1 MSLKIRRGLE
11 ADLPASPDDGEL
23 LYATDSNKL
32 FIGFDGTAN
41 EISGG
46 TGSGITAVVQDSA
59 PVLGGNLDLGA
70 YGIISTAGRDL
81 FLTAANGTR
90 DIYCAG
96 TITRQGNLTIA
107 PKSTNNVTA
116 PAAVTIGSPL
126 TGHDGNLVIER
137 DTFSNVAGAGLQFV
151 QRHDTASIVPFL
163 FSRARGNS
171 TTPTAVQN
179 GDRLGAVAFN
189 GFDGTGGILA
199 SSIAAAVEGS
209 VATNSVPTKITFA
222 THNGTAIAIRAEISA
237 AGILKTNSIQPLS
250 GSVLSVTSGN
260 LQLNAQ
266 GDLRFAD
273 ADSSNYVGFQAP
285 ATVSSNITWTL
296 PGTDG
301 TTGQVLTTDGSG
313 ALSWTN
319 AASAGTLASR
329 VSINGNTGSI
339 ANGATGNFA
348 ISGFKSYLLMKISVT
363 HAAWV
368 RLYTDEAS
376 RTADASRLEGTDP
389 SPSAGVI
396 AEVITTG
403 SQTILISPGV
413 FGFNNETI
421 PTGAIPM
428 AVTNKSGASATITVT
443 LTVLQVEV

>member
-1 MSLKIRRGLE
+1 
-11 ADLPASPDDGEL
+11 
-23 LYATDSNKL
+23 
-32 FIGFDGTAN
+32 
-41 EISGG
+41 
-46 TGSGITAVVQDSA
+46 
-59 PVLGGNLDLGA
+59 
-70 YGIISTAGRDL
+70 
-81 FLTAANGTR
+81 
-90 DIYCAG
+90 
-96 TITRQGNLTIA
+96 
-107 PKSTNNVTA
+107 
-116 PAAVTIGSPL
+116 
-126 TGHDGNLVIER
+126 
-137 DTFSNVAGAGLQFV
+137 
-151 QRHDTASIVPFL
+151 
-163 FSRARGNS
+163 
-171 TTPTAVQN
+171 
-179 GDRLGAVAFN
+179 
-189 GFDGTGGILA
+189 
-199 SSIAAAVEGS
+199 
-209 VATNSVPTKITFA
+209 
-222 THNGTAIAIRAEISA
+222 
-237 AGILKTNSIQPLS
+237 
-250 GSVLSVTSGN
+250 
-260 LQLNAQ
+260 
-266 GDLRFAD
+266 
-273 ADSSNYVGFQAP
+273 
-285 ATVSSNITWTL
+285 VSSNITWTL

-339 ANGATGNFA
+339 ADGATGNFA